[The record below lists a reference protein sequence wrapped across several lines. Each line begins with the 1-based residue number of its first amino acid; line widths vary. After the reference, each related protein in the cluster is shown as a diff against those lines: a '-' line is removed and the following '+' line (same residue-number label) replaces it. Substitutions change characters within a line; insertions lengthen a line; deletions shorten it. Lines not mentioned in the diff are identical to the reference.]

1 MLLIV
6 TLSAGLVIHPAHA
19 SSPQNSTFDATL
31 LSDYVQ
37 VSLKLQVYQN
47 LTQIESSFTLPSFN
61 GILAGDN
68 ATNTASDFQTAI
80 RSKAPAA
87 VVSDLILQLASTSL
101 QNTQYQWF
109 NVSVQFRLSGIQ
121 TSQSGLQLVS
131 MDWKSFDVPQNVT
144 VGGVEVNNIGVAYL
158 PGVAGKIASLERG
171 ASSGNL
177 ITYENIVNYF
187 RVTPANL
194 VSATNRVN
202 LLNFTQLF
210 PSVDSWQESYDYS
223 PSSVTWSFGVNQIL
237 GLMITETPSEP
248 QATPTTNGVIYTIQA
263 SVSAP
268 SRSYV
273 QGDAIVAVFNDNSEL
288 LMTTIIVVG
297 VAVLAISLVL
307 ERRILNKTIKRKPK
321 R

>member
-1 MLLIV
+1 
-6 TLSAGLVIHPAHA
+6 
-19 SSPQNSTFDATL
+19 
-31 LSDYVQ
+31 
-37 VSLKLQVYQN
+37 
-47 LTQIESSFTLPSFN
+47 
-61 GILAGDN
+61 
-68 ATNTASDFQTAI
+68 
-80 RSKAPAA
+80 
-87 VVSDLILQLASTSL
+87 
-101 QNTQYQWF
+101 
-109 NVSVQFRLSGIQ
+109 
-121 TSQSGLQLVS
+121 VS